1 MDISRTDTGVL
12 NAVINVKIEKNDYA
26 EKVEKATRDITKKAS
41 INGFRPGKVPAGLI
55 KKMYGKSVLIEEVN
69 KLLSEKLWNYITE
82 NKISILGEPLPTS
95 NNLDKVDLDNDPIFD
110 FSFEIGMS
118 PEVNINFDSNDKI
131 NSYNII
137 IDEKAINEF
146 KSYYCS
152 NYGSFVEAEIS
163 EEKSMLT
170 GRMIQINDDN
180 SETENGIVNNESKFL
195 ISVIKDDEI
204 KAKFINIKAG
214 DSVNF
219 DIQKAFPNNDELA
232 SLLNIKK
239 ENLNL
244 TNANFKFIVSEIKI
258 FKNAEINQ
266 ELWDKIYGKN
276 IVTSDE
282 QFVEKI
288 KEEINAR
295 NEEESKYR
303 LKTDIKNKLIEKATF
318 ELPNDFLKKWLKATN
333 EKEITDEIL
342 EKEYPAFEKDYRWQ
356 LVLNKYVK
364 DNDLTVTD
372 EEILEFGK
380 KIAIAQFSQYG
391 MNNVPEQYVNEMAEK
406 VLKNAKDK
414 ARYKEVLLEEKVIN
428 IIKETLKTEPK
439 DITKEEFVKL

>member
-1 MDISRTDTGVL
+1 MDISKTDTGVL

-26 EKVEKATRDITKKAS
+26 EKVEKATRELTKKVS
-41 INGFRPGKVPAGLI
+41 IKGFRPGKVPAGLI

-69 KLLSEKLWNYITE
+69 KILSEKLWNYITE
-82 NKISILGEPLPTS
+82 NKINILGEPIPTS
-95 NNLDKVDLDNDPIFD
+95 NNLDKIDLDNDPVFD
-110 FSFEIGMS
+110 FAFEIGIS
-118 PEVNINFDSNDKI
+118 PEINIAFDNKD
-131 NSYNII
+131 NVYSYNITVDDKTI
-137 IDEKAINEF
+137 EEY
-146 KSYYCS
+146 KSY
-152 NYGSFVEAEIS
+152 NARNFGSFVNAEQS

-170 GRMIQINDDN
+170 GKMVQINDDN

-204 KAKFINIKAG
+204 KTKFLNIKAG

-232 SLLNIKK
+232 GLLNIKK
-239 ENLNL
+239 DKLNL
-244 TNANFKFIVSEIKI
+244 TANNFKFTVSEVKI
-258 FKNAEINQ
+258 FKEAEINQ
-266 ELWDKIYGKN
+266 ELWDKIYGKD

-295 NEEESKYR
+295 NAEESKFR

-318 ELPNDFLKKWLKATN
+318 ELPNDFLKKWLKTTN

-342 EKEYPAFEKDYRWQ
+342 EKEYPSFEKDYRWQ

-364 DNDLTVTD
+364 ENSVTVTD
-372 EEILEFGK
+372 AEILDLGR

-391 MNNVPEQYVNEMAEK
+391 MNDVPEQYVNEMAERI
-406 VLKNAKDK
+406 LKNEKDK
-414 ARYKEVLLEEKVIN
+414 VRYKEVLLEEKVID

>member
-356 LVLNKYVK
+356 IVLNKYVK